1 MASSWRPPSRTA
13 SSHVKHQAAELREE
27 ASASAQWPSRT
38 VVIQSGDPAR
48 YTCNVT
54 AGYSGTPLPVKLGI
68 KSTNRVLLLGAPEL
82 PELQP
87 LPEGVT
93 VQRRAGKL
101 PYDVILLFC
110 PDKAA
115 LHRRFT
121 PTAALLSPAGALWT
135 CWLKK
140 ASGIATDLSDN
151 DVRTHGLA
159 SGLVDIKVAAID
171 ANWSGLKFVHR
182 LRDR

>member
-1 MASSWRPPSRTA
+1 VLTPRRR
-13 SSHVKHQAAELREE
+13 AAFEPD
-27 ASASAQWPSRT
+27 S
-38 VVIQSGDPAR
+38 

-54 AGYSGTPLPVKLGI
+54 AGYSGTSLPVKLGI
-68 KSTNRVLLLGAPEL
+68 KPGNRVLLLGAPEL

-87 LPEGVT
+87 LPDAVT
-93 VQRRAGKL
+93 VHRRTGAL

-110 PDKAA
+110 PDQAA
-115 LHRRFT
+115 LHRRFA
-121 PTAALLSPAGALWT
+121 PTAASLTTAGALWT

-151 DVRTHGLA
+151 EVRRHGLA